1 MSIPNTAYA
10 EATVTNPSS
19 NLTDFTLA
27 IDLSLLPSEWWAV
40 VNTTDGTRGR
50 VCKGDGVTELPGD
63 WIDFNSSNQTGVLRT
78 KWSGTLSSSGIQTL
92 RIYPPNTGNTSYSPS
107 DTYGQWN
114 SYDSSWKCYYPNGG
128 VGDRTSAANNGTAT
142 IVVSGDSSTPLGNG
156 TSYNGNSGFCDY
168 GDVTYLDGSTEC
180 TAIMGSY
187 TRSLPQQSISFF
199 RKNGIFIPY
208 QSEFSNMSSVVWNG
222 GSNTKWQF
230 TGITLNV
237 WEHYA
242 VTYNSSTLWYYKNGV
257 QGSSTSIFGNF
268 PNVSDPLY
276 AGGAG
281 SSESLNGILFNL
293 QIHNIDRG
301 AAWIVEEQNQVKDN
315 ATFWG
320 TWIFVSAGSSNTFV
334 HINNSWKEISD
345 RYVKVN
351 GQWKQITGGLVKSNG
366 SWRIIF

>member
-27 IDLSLLPSEWWAV
+27 IDLSLLPSEWWAL

-92 RIYPPNTGNTSYSPS
+92 RIYPPNTGNTSYS
-107 DTYGQWN
+107 
-114 SYDSSWKCYYPNGG
+114 
-128 VGDRTSAANNGTAT
+128 
-142 IVVSGDSSTPLGNG
+142 
-156 TSYNGNSGFCDY
+156 
-168 GDVTYLDGSTEC
+168 
-180 TAIMGSY
+180 
-187 TRSLPQQSISFF
+187 
-199 RKNGIFIPY
+199 
-208 QSEFSNMSSVVWNG
+208 
-222 GSNTKWQF
+222 
-230 TGITLNV
+230 
-237 WEHYA
+237 
-242 VTYNSSTLWYYKNGV
+242 
-257 QGSSTSIFGNF
+257 IFGNF

-281 SSESLNGILFNL
+281 TSESLNGILFNL

-301 AAWIVEEQNQVKDN
+301 AAWIIEEQNQVKDN

-320 TWIFVSAGSSNTFV
+320 TWTFVSAGSSNTFV

>member
-27 IDLSLLPSEWWAV
+27 IDLSLLPSEWWAL

-92 RIYPPNTGNTSYSPS
+92 RIYPPNTGNTSYSSS

-128 VGDRTSAANNGTAT
+128 VGDR
-142 IVVSGDSSTPLGNG
+142 
-156 TSYNGNSGFCDY
+156 
-168 GDVTYLDGSTEC
+168 
-180 TAIMGSY
+180 
-187 TRSLPQQSISFF
+187 
-199 RKNGIFIPY
+199 
-208 QSEFSNMSSVVWNG
+208 
-222 GSNTKWQF
+222 
-230 TGITLNV
+230 
-237 WEHYA
+237 
-242 VTYNSSTLWYYKNGV
+242 
-257 QGSSTSIFGNF
+257 
-268 PNVSDPLY
+268 
-276 AGGAG
+276 
-281 SSESLNGILFNL
+281 
-293 QIHNIDRG
+293 G
-301 AAWIVEEQNQVKDN
+301 AAWIIEEQNQVKDN

-320 TWIFVSAGSSNTFV
+320 TWTFVSAGSSNTFV